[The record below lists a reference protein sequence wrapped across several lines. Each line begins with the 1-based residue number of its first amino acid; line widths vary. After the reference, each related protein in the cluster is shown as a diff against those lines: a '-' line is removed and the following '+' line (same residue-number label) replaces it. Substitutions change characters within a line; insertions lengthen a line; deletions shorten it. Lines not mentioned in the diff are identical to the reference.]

1 MIVVSDASVLI
12 NLDRI
17 GQVSLLAEIYGEVLV
32 PNAVWNEVA
41 RGLPELSTNLPE
53 WIKVDAAADQE
64 LIRKLAADLD
74 AGESESIVLALE
86 RRADL
91 LLIDEQLGRRIAM
104 RFGIRVSGL
113 LGVLVVAKNRQLIPA
128 VAPCIRELL
137 AAGFWLSDEV
147 IARVLKQT
155 GE

>member
-1 MIVVSDASVLI
+1 M
-12 NLDRI
+12 
-17 GQVSLLAEIYGEVLV
+17 
-32 PNAVWNEVA
+32 A